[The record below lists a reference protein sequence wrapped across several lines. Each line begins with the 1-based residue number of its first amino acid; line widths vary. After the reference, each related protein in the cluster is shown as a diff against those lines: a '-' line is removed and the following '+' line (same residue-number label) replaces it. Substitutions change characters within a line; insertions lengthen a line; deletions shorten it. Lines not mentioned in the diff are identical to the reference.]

1 MANIVKLLED
11 MLESVTRE
19 PFRSP
24 EDSRRGEEAK
34 SLIRYLLRQE
44 ESDYDRVDPEADHQA
59 AWRRLKPLMV
69 LHPLKPFLYHKFNY
83 QDLATRYGDVPPSPT
98 KKSLYNPARFPNW
111 GPEHFF
117 KHLHTQVASDT
128 RLPDRDRYYL
138 MLALRLLEVSA
149 RLPALHRNPVFERK
163 VWRHAH
169 AQVKALGHLNDFTNE
184 TNLKQK
190 VEKFLSCQ

>member
-1 MANIVKLLED
+1 MGDIVKLLMD
-11 MLESVTRE
+11 MHDSVKETKTRT
-19 PFRSP
+19 P
-24 EDSRRGEEAK
+24 EEGMRTTDARM
-34 SLIRYLLRQE
+34 IVRYLLMQVQ
-44 ESDYDRVDPEADHQA
+44 SDRDRRDPYRDHQA
-59 AWRRLKPLMV
+59 AWQKLKPLMI
-69 LHPLKPFLYHKFNY
+69 LPALRPFLYNKFAY
-83 QDLATRYGDVPPSPT
+83 KDLLDQFEPQTPKTSQP
-98 KKSLYNPARFPNW
+98 LYNPARFPNW

-169 AQVKALGHLNDFTNE
+169 AQVKALGHLNEFANE
-184 TNLKQK
+184 TNLKKK
-190 VEKFLSCQ
+190 VEEFLR